1 MKTTIL
7 NLTSGID
14 ITIWDLTVLPLRGYR
29 RKHIHLRQR
38 SVLLELQAYR
48 GSSFP
53 PPLSAAMQWL
63 GWQAVRDGRNLE
75 SAWLQDQLHARPCR
89 K

>member
-1 MKTTIL
+1 METTIL

-14 ITIWDLTVLPLRGYR
+14 ITIWGSTVLPLRGYY
-29 RKHIHLRQR
+29 RKHMHPDKRACFL
-38 SVLLELQAYR
+38 VAGLYR
-48 GSSFP
+48 RSSFP

-63 GWQAVRDGRNLE
+63 EWQAVRDGRNLE
-75 SAWLQDQLHARPCR
+75 SAWLQDQLHARLCR